1 MTTSVLKGIN
11 WTDANNGS
19 NIVAVSAATLKIIST
34 DAYQMSYTYAA
45 ADFGGTRD
53 VFINEPVG
61 HSYAIFLNGV
71 YFDGQNSEISIG
83 EVSWG
88 NGKKSQIMVLDPT
101 PDDNASFIFQL
112 GGDALPTMTTLA
124 QANAFYSSVTNVT
137 GTFGGIFGPAKP
149 FTLQSL
155 TSHLV
160 TSQNDTL
167 IAKAGF
173 DNWTGMRINTG
184 IGNDYVV
191 GLGYNEYLI
200 LGTGADKGFGGSG
213 NDTILGDAGND
224 SLVGGLGN
232 DTLFGGGD
240 NDRLYGDGGIDYL
253 NGGLGNDFLSGGLGN
268 DALRGDLGAD
278 IFVFTNGGGA
288 DRVVDFQNNVDTLW
302 LGGNLG
308 LTTLSSALA
317 KATQVGVNVV
327 FNFGDGDTFTILNTT
342 KVQLIDDI
350 FIIL

>member
-1 MTTSVLKGIN
+1 MTTTVLKGIN
-11 WTDANNGS
+11 WTDGNNGA
-19 NIVAVSAATLKIIST
+19 NIVAISAASLKIIST

-61 HSYAIFLNGV
+61 QSYAIFLNGV
-71 YFDGQNSEISIG
+71 YFDGQNSEISVG

-88 NGKKSQIMVLDPT
+88 NGKKSQIIVLDPT

-112 GGDALPTMTTLA
+112 GGDALPVMTTLA
-124 QANAFYSSVTNVT
+124 QANALYTSVTAVT
-137 GTFGGIFGPAKP
+137 GTFGGTFGPTKA

-173 DNWTGMRINTG
+173 DNWTGQRINTG
-184 IGNDYVV
+184 IGNDYVA
-191 GLGYNEYLI
+191 GLSYNEYLI
-200 LGTGADKGFGGSG
+200 LGSGADTGSGGSG
-213 NDTILGDAGND
+213 NDTIFGNAGND
-224 SLVGGLGN
+224 SLLGGLGN
-232 DTLFGGGD
+232 DTVFGGGD
-240 NDRLYGDGGIDYL
+240 NDRLYGDAGIDYL
-253 NGGLGNDFLSGGLGN
+253 NGGLGNDILSGGLGN
-268 DALRGDLGAD
+268 DALRGHLGTD

-288 DRVVDFQNNVDTLW
+288 DRVVDFQNNTDTLW
-302 LGGNLG
+302 LGCNLG

-317 KATQVGVNVV
+317 KATQVGLNVV

-350 FIIL
+350 TIL